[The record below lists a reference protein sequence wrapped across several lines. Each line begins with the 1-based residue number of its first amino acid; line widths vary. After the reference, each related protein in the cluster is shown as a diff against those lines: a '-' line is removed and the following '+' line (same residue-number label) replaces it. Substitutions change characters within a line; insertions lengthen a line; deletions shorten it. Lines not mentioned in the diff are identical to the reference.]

1 MAGLEPTFQSKTIV
15 ASAFKK
21 KKSLY
26 NFTQI
31 HANLIDYHIQ
41 M

>member
-21 KKSLY
+21 KKAYIILHKYMPTS
-26 NFTQI
+26 
-31 HANLIDYHIQ
+31 
-41 M
+41 